1 MKLIEKEFIKKDGTK
16 ITLTPEWVST
26 KLGEIY
32 ELSCLDKTT
41 GERLHYGYM
50 TEALVSFLETTDKK
64 GIPFFERVEFKNID
78 IGENKIFNLL
88 NQRIILDKPSKIE
101 TENFYH
107 DFNLWPTTYSDEK
120 KIHDIVVKVHSEFA
134 LCNREGDLELYFND
148 NLVELNVF
156 EFINSD
162 DKKEIYNFNFEDNVA
177 SSVIIS
183 EMNQPFWT
191 NNKALDNINV
201 AFEAKREASIVL
213 ESSAINMMVDDREN
227 FTFNPIRVGDY
238 FSVIDSQISFDR
250 ESLKNREVELDTDF
264 FYLKNSSI
272 SFEGANSQKVGLYTR
287 GAITFDDSE
296 ITCVDYSVIN
306 KTINTKTIGGETQK
320 IKMRLEN
327 ATIDSGVSYYSNVK
341 YDSSIF
347 EIINSKIENKG
358 DEILGMAN
366 GISIRNSTIKDTLK
380 LANVVVENADIDNLV
395 LENKGK
401 DHDSFLIQTSTVD
414 GDKKNQ
420 GRITLDNCIIN
431 VDDHF
436 SISVHG
442 NFSASNSNFFGVN
455 IFYSHLE
462 DSNFSFSKGD
472 LNMDVNIINS
482 NFKNSKLHTI
492 GLLSNKEW
500 RNPDYR
506 QTLTISGSEL
516 IGENKLKETTFV
528 EDSILQDVS
537 LANVSKI
544 KHSFLK
550 EINRNYQMPAT
561 IEGVDS
567 TAERELQNGII
578 IDRSNEDFEA
588 L

>member
-1 MKLIEKEFIKKDGTK
+1 MKLAQKEFIKEDGTK
-16 ITLTPEWVST
+16 IKLTPEWAST

-32 ELSCLDKTT
+32 ELSSLDKTT

-50 TEALVSFLETTDKK
+50 TEALVSFLETSDEKEV
-64 GIPFFERVEFKNID
+64 PFFERVNLLHTD
-78 IGENKIFNLL
+78 TGENRGLNLL
-88 NQRIILDKPSKIE
+88 NQRIIFDKPSEIKAE
-101 TENFYH
+101 TFYEG
-107 DFNLWPTTYSDEK
+107 FFLWPTLYSDEK
-120 KIHDIVVKVHSEFA
+120 KIDDIVVKVHSEFS
-134 LCNREGDLELYFND
+134 LCNEKGDLELYFND
-148 NLVELNVF
+148 NIVEVPSF
-156 EFINSD
+156 EFFNDQDVKAVYS
-162 DKKEIYNFNFEDNVA
+162 FNFEENVA
-177 SSVIIS
+177 GYIRIS
-183 EMNQPFWT
+183 EMNNSNWSF
-191 NNKALDNINV
+191 NRAIDNIDL
-201 AFEAKREASIVL
+201 AFEAKKEASITL
-213 ESSAINMMVDDREN
+213 EGSAVNMMVDDREN
-227 FTFNPIRVGDY
+227 FAFNPIKVGSY
-238 FSVIDSQISFDR
+238 FSVIDSQIIFDR
-250 ESLKNREVELDTDF
+250 ESLKNREVELDVDF
-264 FYLKNSSI
+264 FYLKNSTI
-272 SFEGANSQKVGLYTR
+272 SFEGANSQKVGLYVR
-287 GAITFDDSE
+287 GTTTFSDSE

-306 KTINTKTIGGETQK
+306 KTIDTKTIGGETQK
-320 IKMRLEN
+320 IKIKLEN

-380 LANVVVENADIDNLV
+380 LANVVIENADIDNLV
-395 LENKGK
+395 LENKSK
-401 DHDSFLIQTSTVD
+401 DYDAFLVQTSTVD
-414 GDKKNQ
+414 GDEKNQ
-420 GRITLDNCIIN
+420 GRITLSNCIVN

-436 SISVHG
+436 SINIHG

-455 IFYSHLE
+455 NFYSSLE
-462 DSNFSFSKGD
+462 DSNFSFLKGD

-482 NFKNSKLHTI
+482 NFKNSKLYAI

-500 RNPDYR
+500 RKSDYR

-550 EINRNYQMPAT
+550 EINRSYEMPAI
-561 IEGVDS
+561 IEGIDS
-567 TAERELQNGII
+567 TADRELQNGII
-578 IDRSNEDFEA
+578 KGKSNEDFEA